1 MQFVVILRRRTEQF
15 EDHEFA
21 RLLDPEAQRV
31 RELYAE
37 GIVRSIWSRQDVLGA
52 VILLEC
58 PDEAAANAAIASLPL
73 AQRGML
79 EFTMVPLRGYRG
91 FCP

>member
-21 RLLDPEAQRV
+21 RLLDAEAERV

-58 PDEAAANAAIASLPL
+58 ADEAAANAAIASLPL

-79 EFTMVPLRGYRG
+79 EFAMVPLRGYRG